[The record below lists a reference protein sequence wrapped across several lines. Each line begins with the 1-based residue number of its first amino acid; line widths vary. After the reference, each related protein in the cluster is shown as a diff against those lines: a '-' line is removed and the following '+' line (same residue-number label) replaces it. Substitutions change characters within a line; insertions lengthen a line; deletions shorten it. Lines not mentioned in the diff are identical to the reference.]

1 MTEPNADSVSNPD
14 GSNPDGQTPPEG
26 SGPPESNGTPDGN
39 QAPES
44 TAPTRPRRRA
54 LPAGVTLGSLW
65 SSVRHSRLA
74 GAILVFVLGVV
85 SLGAWAMSSPSGSEP
100 DSDFH
105 LASIWCTT
113 AEPGSPCDLE
123 ERRNR
128 KMVPTALIEARCFS
142 QDPDASAACQPLM
155 TTADDRETMT
165 NRLNIVESKANYPTG
180 FFLSYNQFAD
190 SNVDTSVFTMRM
202 VGATLFVGLNVL
214 LWWLLPIRLK
224 SPLAWAWM
232 ATLIPLGMFI
242 IPSTNPSSWSL
253 IGVGSAWIALLGYL
267 ESTNYRKW
275 ILGSMFLVFV
285 LLAVASRT
293 DATLF
298 AIATAGLAIFV
309 TDAPFRQL
317 VKRLWIPAVGA
328 LAAVGWLF
336 VQGGAIGVLTEGIG
350 SDGEP
355 FDWQLLWHNFIE
367 VPGLWMGSFGIWPW
381 GSLGWLDTPMPQ
393 LVAFLSFGVFIAL
406 LGLGITGSTWRVR
419 AVTFV
424 ILAMMWVY
432 PLFILQQAGF
442 LVGAGFQS
450 RYGLPLLVVLL
461 GVAVLRSEGTPGIIQ
476 KFSQRAWI
484 AGALAIAN
492 SVALHHNIRRYT
504 TGLDERGFDLNAG
517 REWWWFGLR
526 ESAITPMSVW
536 LIGSIAFAAVAWIV
550 VVYATKASDQALRLH
565 SQDRPVADEQVT
577 AQPSPLAR

>member
-1 MTEPNADSVSNPD
+1 VFSLTTETSAN
-14 GSNPDGQTPPEG
+14 
-26 SGPPESNGTPDGN
+26 
-39 QAPES
+39 
-44 TAPTRPRRRA
+44 RA
-54 LPAGVTLGSLW
+54 PAGISGLWNSLRR
-65 SSVRHSRLA
+65 SKLA
-74 GAILVFVLGVV
+74 GALTVFVLGVV

-142 QDPDASAACQPLM
+142 QDQNASAACQPLM

-165 NRLNIVESKANYPTG
+165 NRLNIVESKANYPSG
-180 FFLSYNQFAD
+180 FFLAYNTFAG
-190 SNVDTSVFTMRM
+190 SNVDTSVFSMRLI
-202 VGATLFVGLNVL
+202 GATLFVGLNVL
-214 LWWLLPIRLK
+214 LWWFLPTRLK
-224 SPLAWAWM
+224 NPLAWAWM
-232 ATLIPLGMFI
+232 GTLVPLGMFI
-242 IPSTNPSSWSL
+242 IPSTNPSSWSI
-253 IGVGSAWIALLGYL
+253 IGVGSAWLALLGYL
-267 ESTNYRKW
+267 EDTGWRKW
-275 ILGSMFLVFV
+275 LLGGMFLVFV

-298 AIATAGLAIFV
+298 AVATAGLALFV
-309 TDAPFRQL
+309 TDAPFREL

-328 LAAVGWLF
+328 VLAAGWLF
-336 VQGGAIGVLTEGIG
+336 FQRGALGVLTEGIG
-350 SDGEP
+350 EDGEA
-355 FDWQLLWHNFIE
+355 FDWRLLWHNFIE
-367 VPGLWMGSFGIWPW
+367 VPGLWMGAFGIWPW

-406 LGLGITGSTWRVR
+406 LGVGITGSTWRVR
-419 AVTFV
+419 AVTLV

-461 GVAVLRSEGTPGIIQ
+461 GVAVLRPEGAPGLIE
-476 KFSQRAWI
+476 KASQRMWM
-484 AGALAIAN
+484 AGALSVAN
-492 SVALHHNIRRYT
+492 SIALHQNLRRYV
-504 TGLDERGFDLNAG
+504 TGLDERGFNLELG

-526 ESAITPMSVW
+526 ESAIGPMSVW
-536 LIGSIAFAAVAWIV
+536 LVGSLAFFAVAWIV
-550 VVYATKASDQALRLH
+550 IVWSTRVTEKVPAVPE
-565 SQDRPVADEQVT
+565 SQSSA
-577 AQPSPLAR
+577 LAR

>member
-1 MTEPNADSVSNPD
+1 MTE
-14 GSNPDGQTPPEG
+14 QTTPEVA
-26 SGPPESNGTPDGN
+26 STP
-39 QAPES
+39 A
-44 TAPTRPRRRA
+44 TRPA
-54 LPAGVTLGSLW
+54 WQSLW
-65 SSVRHSRLA
+65 TKIRHSSLA
-74 GAILVFVLGVV
+74 GAITVFVLGVV
-85 SLGAWAMSSPSGSEP
+85 SLGAWGMSSPTGSEP

-142 QDPDASAACQPLM
+142 QDQNASAACQPLM

-165 NRLNIVESKANYPTG
+165 NRLNIVESKANYPSG
-180 FFLSYNQFAD
+180 FFLTYNQLTS
-190 SNVDTSVFTMRM
+190 SNIDASVFSMRM
-202 VGATLFVGLNVL
+202 LGATLFVGLNIL
-214 LWWLLPIRLK
+214 LWWFLPGRLK
-224 SPLAWAWM
+224 APLAWAWM
-232 ATLIPLGMFI
+232 GTLIPLGMFI

-253 IGVGSAWIALLGYL
+253 IGVGSAWVALLGYL
-267 ESTNYRKW
+267 ESKDYRKW
-275 ILGSMFLVFV
+275 ILGGMFLIFV

-298 AIATAGLAIFV
+298 AIATSGLALFV

-328 LAAVGWLF
+328 VLAVGWLF
-336 VQGGAIGVLTEGIG
+336 IQGGAIGVLTAGLG
-350 SDGEP
+350 GDGEP
-355 FDWQLLWHNFIE
+355 FDWQLLWANFIE
-367 VPGLWMGSFGIWPW
+367 VPGLWMGAFGIWPW

-393 LVAFLSFGVFIAL
+393 IVAFLAFGVFVAL
-406 LGLGITGSTWRVR
+406 LGTGITGSTWRVR
-419 AVTFV
+419 ATTFV
-424 ILAMMWVY
+424 VFAMMWVY

-461 GVAVLRSEGTPGIIQ
+461 GIAVLRSEGAGPLIE

-484 AGALAIAN
+484 AGALAVAN
-492 SVALHHNIRRYT
+492 SFALHHNIRRYV
-504 TGLDERGFDLNAG
+504 TGLDGRGFNLDAN

-526 ESAITPMSVW
+526 DSALTPMTVW
-536 LIGSIAFAAVAWIV
+536 VIGTLAFAAVAWIV
-550 VVYATKASDQALRLH
+550 VVYATRTAEHGRRA
-565 SQDRPVADEQVT
+565 ADEV
-577 AQPSPLAR
+577 AQPETDSANQSSALAR